1 MEPTYTWTPESR
13 TVAQT
18 CDICGTR
25 VTDTA
30 QHTLWHQGGAV
41 PEQPPRPPQVGDPQS
56 DLERAV
62 FEAIGAA
69 SVCWSELPTGVF
81 ESERAEEIGKNLLNL
96 ILGDREQEERTF
108 KQELAEV
115 INRHS
120 MEGNSDTPDFVLAD
134 FLGDCLAGFEYAV
147 RQRNRWYGRKEGPE

>member
-1 MEPTYTWTPESR
+1 MTAYIRPTGEPPTWMHCCTCGALVGDFDRHSAWHSSEAFPE
-13 TVAQT
+13 
-18 CDICGTR
+18 D
-25 VTDTA
+25 
-30 QHTLWHQGGAV
+30 
-41 PEQPPRPPQVGDPQS
+41 PRPQVGDPQS

-62 FEAIGAA
+62 FEALGAA

-81 ESERAEEIGKNLLNL
+81 QSERVEEIGNNLLNL
-96 ILGDREQEERTF
+96 ILGDGKPEERTF

-120 MEGNSDTPDFVLAD
+120 MEGNSNTPDFILAD

>member
-1 MEPTYTWTPESR
+1 MVEPLVWTETR
-13 TVAQT
+13 QRM
-18 CDICGTR
+18 CNICGAL
-25 VTDTA
+25 VGDIDMHA
-30 QHTLWHQGGAV
+30 DWHKQPLV

-69 SVCWSELPTGVF
+69 SMCWSEPPAGVF
-81 ESERAEEIGKNLLNL
+81 DSKRAEEIGSNLLNL
-96 ILGDREQEERTF
+96 ILGDGRLEERTF

-115 INRHS
+115 INRHG
-120 MEGNSDTPDFVLAD
+120 MEGNSDTPDFILAD

-147 RQRNRWYGRKEGPE
+147 RQRNNWYGRAKGPE